1 MERPE
6 LYDKPRN
13 QMIDWNR
20 FREIQTLR
28 ESGRP
33 AEALTK
39 FEALRQNAADA
50 VERSAI
56 LQHEALCY
64 YDLGR
69 FDAEVEAASEA
80 VSLLL
85 EESPGRPYAEFSLA
99 CAHGHADKSDL
110 AVQELKAFLKK
121 HADFLNDNE
130 EIQLRRDAQLRL
142 IANLIVLGH
151 AIEPLS
157 IVNALKREE
166 ISPEER
172 AELSY
177 REAEAHRILGRC
189 DHALELYQEA
199 INGPL
204 VRSLAARAHFHIG
217 EVLYDRGK
225 FSQAIGEFKAAENLA
240 DPASPDKND
249 FAKWV
254 EHTLRAT
261 GNPKTDETP
270 GC

>member
-1 MERPE
+1 MT
-6 LYDKPRN
+6 
-13 QMIDWNR
+13 DWNR

-28 ESGRP
+28 ESGCP
-33 AEALTK
+33 AEALTE
-39 FEALRQNAADA
+39 FEALRKNAPDA
-50 VERSAI
+50 VDRSAI

-69 FDAEVEAASEA
+69 FDEEVEAASEA
-80 VSLLL
+80 VKLLP
-85 EESPGRPYAEFSLA
+85 EENPSRPYAEFSLA

-121 HADFLNDNE
+121 HADFLNDKE
-130 EIQLRRDAQLRL
+130 EIELRRSARLRL
-142 IANLIVLGH
+142 IENLISLDH
-151 AIEPLS
+151 AVEPLS
-157 IVNALKREE
+157 IANDLKMED

-189 DHALELYQEA
+189 GHALKLYREA
-199 INGPL
+199 ISGPL

-217 EVLYDRGK
+217 EVLYARGE
-225 FSQAIGEFKAAENLA
+225 FSQAAGEFKAAEDLA
-240 DPASPDKND
+240 DPASPDKTH

-254 EHTLRAT
+254 EHTLRAA
-261 GNPKTDETP
+261 GNPKTDESP